1 MSERVD
7 YKTLYTM
14 EYYKSGCGTDYTKKD
29 IWIPFFDNMA
39 ERIIAKYA
47 PVTVL
52 DMGCAFGYL
61 VSALRN
67 KGVQAYGIY
76 ISEYALSQ
84 ADEKIK
90 PYVKTMS
97 ALDEL
102 PDYFPK
108 KYDLVVS
115 IEMIEHLYADDGLK
129 VIKKMT
135 EYSDRILISSTDNDF
150 TEPTHVNVQPKE
162 YWCEKFA
169 EYNYFRDLEIDLR
182 FISPNAYLF
191 ERNDN
196 ITVQELVR
204 KYETV
209 IKIEP
214 LEVSRVRNAV
224 SHILSGRLS
233 FIKKIVKKV
242 IK

>member
-1 MSERVD
+1 MSGRND
-7 YKTLYTM
+7 YKSLYTM
-14 EYYKSGCGTDYTKKD
+14 EYYQCGCGTDYTRKD
-29 IWIPFFDNMA
+29 IWVPFFDNMA
-39 ERIIAKYA
+39 ERIVEKYA
-47 PVTVL
+47 PKTVL

-67 KGVQAYGIY
+67 KGVQAYGID

-90 PYVKTMS
+90 PYVKVMS

-102 PDYFPK
+102 PDNFPK

-135 EYSDRILISSTDNDF
+135 EYADRILLSSTDSDF
-150 TEPTHVNVQPKE
+150 AEPTHVNVQPKE

-169 EYNYFRDLEIDLR
+169 EHNYFRDLHIDLR
-182 FISPNAYLF
+182 YISPNAYLF
-191 ERNDN
+191 ERKDN
-196 ITVQELVR
+196 ITIGELV
-204 KYETV
+204 KMYESV

-214 LEVSRVRNAV
+214 LKISKLRQSVSSLLN
-224 SHILSGRLS
+224 GRLY
-233 FIKKIVKKV
+233 FIKKLIKKV

>member
-1 MSERVD
+1 MAESVD
-7 YKTLYTM
+7 YKEQYNL
-14 EYYKSGCGTDYTKKD
+14 EYYAKYASGGYGNKNL
-29 IWIPFFDNMA
+29 WENFFNNIADN
-39 ERIIAKYA
+39 IISKYA

-61 VSALRN
+61 VSALRS
-67 KGVQAYGIY
+67 KGVQAYGID

-84 ADEKIK
+84 ADENIK
-90 PYVKTMS
+90 PYVKVMS

-102 PDYFPK
+102 PDNFPK

-115 IEMIEHLYADDGLK
+115 IEMIEHLYEDDGLE

-135 EYSDRILISSTDNDF
+135 EYADRILLSSTDNDF
-150 TEPTHVNVQPKE
+150 DEPTHVNVQPKE

-169 EYNYFRDLEIDLR
+169 EHNYFRDLHIDLR
-182 FISPNAYLF
+182 YISPNAYLF

-196 ITVQELVR
+196 MTLKELVK
-204 KYETV
+204 KYESF

-214 LEVSRVRNAV
+214 IKVSRVRNAA

-233 FIKKIVKKV
+233 FIKKVIKKV

>member
-1 MSERVD
+1 MSERKD
-7 YKTLYTM
+7 YKSLYTM
-14 EYYKSGCGTDYTKKD
+14 EYYKQYSNIGYDNKD
-29 IWIPFFDNMA
+29 VWMSFFDNIA
-39 ERIIAKYA
+39 ERIIEKYA

-67 KGVQAYGIY
+67 KGVQAYGID

-90 PYVKTMS
+90 PYVKVMS

-102 PDYFPK
+102 PDNFPK

-135 EYSDRILISSTDNDF
+135 EYSDRILLSSTDSDF
-150 TEPTHVNVQPKE
+150 AEPTHVNVQPKE

-169 EYNYFRDLEIDLR
+169 EHNYFRDLHIDLR
-182 FISPNAYLF
+182 YISPNTYLF
-191 ERNDN
+191 ERKDN
-196 ITVQELVR
+196 ITIGELV
-204 KYETV
+204 KMYESV

-214 LEVSRVRNAV
+214 LKVSMVRNAA

-233 FIKKIVKKV
+233 FIKKLIKKV

>member
-1 MSERVD
+1 MSGRND
-7 YKTLYTM
+7 YKSLYTM
-14 EYYKSGCGTDYTKKD
+14 EYYQCGCGTDYTRKD
-29 IWIPFFDNMA
+29 IWVPFFDNMA
-39 ERIIAKYA
+39 ERIIEKYA
-47 PVTVL
+47 PKTVL

-67 KGVQAYGIY
+67 KGVQAHGID

-90 PYVKTMS
+90 PYVKVMS

-102 PDYFPK
+102 PDNFPK

-135 EYSDRILISSTDNDF
+135 EYADRILLSSTDSDF
-150 TEPTHVNVQPKE
+150 AEPTHVNVQPKE

-169 EYNYFRDLEIDLR
+169 EHNYFRDLHIDLR
-182 FISPNAYLF
+182 YISPNAYLF
-191 ERNDN
+191 ERKDN
-196 ITVQELVR
+196 ITIGELV
-204 KYETV
+204 KMYESV

-214 LEVSRVRNAV
+214 LKISKLRQSVSSLLN
-224 SHILSGRLS
+224 GRLY
-233 FIKKIVKKV
+233 FIKKLIKKV

>member
-1 MSERVD
+1 MSKSVD
-7 YKTLYTM
+7 YKEQYNL
-14 EYYKSGCGTDYTKKD
+14 EYYAKYASGGYGNKNL
-29 IWIPFFDNMA
+29 WENFFYNIADN
-39 ERIIAKYA
+39 IISKYA

-61 VSALRN
+61 VSALRK
-67 KGVQAYGIY
+67 KGVQAYGID

-90 PYVKTMS
+90 PYIKAMS

-102 PDYFPK
+102 PPEFPK

-115 IEMIEHLYADDGLK
+115 IEMIEHLYEEDGLE

-135 EYSDRILISSTDNDF
+135 EYADRVLLSSTDNDF
-150 TEPTHVNVQPKE
+150 AEPTHVNVQPKE

-169 EYNYFRDLEIDLR
+169 EHNYFRDLNIDLR
-182 FISPNAYLF
+182 YISPNAYLF

-196 ITVQELVR
+196 MTLKELVT
-204 KYETV
+204 KYESV

-214 LEVSRVRNAV
+214 LKISRLRQFVSSLLN
-224 SHILSGRLS
+224 GRLY
-233 FIKKIVKKV
+233 FIKKLIKKV

>member
-14 EYYKSGCGTDYTKKD
+14 EYYKSGYGTDYTRKD

-39 ERIIAKYA
+39 ERIIEKYA
-47 PVTVL
+47 PKTVL

-67 KGVQAYGIY
+67 KGVQAYGID
-76 ISEYALSQ
+76 ISEYALGQ

-90 PYVKTMS
+90 PYVKVMS

-102 PDYFPK
+102 PDNFPK

-135 EYSDRILISSTDNDF
+135 EYSDRILLSSTDSDF
-150 TEPTHVNVQPKE
+150 AEPTHVNVQPKK

-169 EYNYFRDLEIDLR
+169 EHNYFRDLHIDLR
-182 FISPNAYLF
+182 YISPNAYLF
-191 ERNDN
+191 ERNN
-196 ITVQELVR
+196 NMTLKELVK
-204 KYETV
+204 KYESV

-214 LEVSRVRNAV
+214 LEVSRVRMAAGYL
-224 SHILSGRLS
+224 LSGRLS

>member
-1 MSERVD
+1 MSGRKD
-7 YKTLYTM
+7 YKYLYTM
-14 EYYKSGCGTDYTKKD
+14 EYYKSGCGTDYTRKD
-29 IWIPFFDNMA
+29 IWVPFFDNMA
-39 ERIIAKYA
+39 ERIIEKYA
-47 PVTVL
+47 PKTVL

-67 KGVQAYGIY
+67 KGVQAYGID

-90 PYVKTMS
+90 PYVKVMS

-102 PDYFPK
+102 PDNFPK

-115 IEMIEHLYADDGLK
+115 IEMIEHLYEDDGLK

-135 EYSDRILISSTDNDF
+135 EYSDRILLSYTDNDF
-150 TEPTHVNVQPKE
+150 AEPTHVNVQQKE

-169 EYNYFRDLEIDLR
+169 EHNYFRDLHIDLR
-182 FISPNAYLF
+182 YISPNAYLF
-191 ERNDN
+191 ERKDN
-196 ITVQELVR
+196 ITIGELV
-204 KYETV
+204 KMYESV

-214 LEVSRVRNAV
+214 VKVSMVRNAA

-233 FIKKIVKKV
+233 FIKKLIKKV

>member
-1 MSERVD
+1 MSERKD
-7 YKTLYTM
+7 YKYLYTM
-14 EYYKSGCGTDYTKKD
+14 EYYKSGCGTDYTRKD
-29 IWIPFFDNMA
+29 IWVPFFDNMA
-39 ERIIAKYA
+39 ERIIEKYA
-47 PVTVL
+47 PKTVL

-67 KGVQAYGIY
+67 KGVQAYGID

-90 PYVKTMS
+90 PYVKVMS
-97 ALDEL
+97 ALDKL
-102 PDYFPK
+102 PDNFPK

-135 EYSDRILISSTDNDF
+135 EYADRILLSSTDSDF
-150 TEPTHVNVQPKE
+150 AEPTHVNVQPKE

-169 EYNYFRDLEIDLR
+169 EHNYFRDLHIDLR
-182 FISPNAYLF
+182 YISPNAYLF
-191 ERNDN
+191 ERKDN
-196 ITVQELVR
+196 ITIGELV
-204 KYETV
+204 KMYESV

-214 LEVSRVRNAV
+214 LKISRLRQFVSSLLN
-224 SHILSGRLS
+224 GRFY
-233 FIKKIVKKV
+233 FIKKIIKKV

>member
-1 MSERVD
+1 MSGRKD
-7 YKTLYTM
+7 YKSLYTM
-14 EYYKSGCGTDYTKKD
+14 EYYKSGCGTDYTRKD
-29 IWIPFFDNMA
+29 IWVPFFDNMA
-39 ERIIAKYA
+39 ERIIEKYA
-47 PVTVL
+47 PKTVL

-67 KGVQAYGIY
+67 KGVQAYGID

-90 PYVKTMS
+90 PYVKVMS

-102 PDYFPK
+102 PDNFPK

-135 EYSDRILISSTDNDF
+135 EYADRILLSSTDSDF
-150 TEPTHVNVQPKE
+150 AEPTHVNVQPKE

-169 EYNYFRDLEIDLR
+169 EHNYFRDLHIDLR
-182 FISPNAYLF
+182 YISPNAYLF
-191 ERNDN
+191 ERKDN
-196 ITVQELVR
+196 ITIGKLV
-204 KYETV
+204 KMYESV

-214 LEVSRVRNAV
+214 VKVSMVRNAA
-224 SHILSGRLS
+224 SHILRGRLS
-233 FIKKIVKKV
+233 FIKKIIKK
-242 IK
+242 IIN

>member
-1 MSERVD
+1 MSGRKD
-7 YKTLYTM
+7 YKSLYTM
-14 EYYKSGCGTDYTKKD
+14 EYYKQYSNIGYDNKD
-29 IWIPFFDNMA
+29 VWMSFFDNIA
-39 ERIIAKYA
+39 ERIVEKYA
-47 PVTVL
+47 PKTVL

-67 KGVQAYGIY
+67 KGVQAYGID
-76 ISEYALSQ
+76 ISEYAVSQ
-84 ADEKIK
+84 ADAAIK
-90 PYVKTMS
+90 PYIKAMS

-102 PDYFPK
+102 PPEFPK

-135 EYSDRILISSTDNDF
+135 EYSDRILLSSTDSDF
-150 TEPTHVNVQPKE
+150 ADPTHVNVQPKE

-169 EYNYFRDLEIDLR
+169 EHNYFRDLHIDLR
-182 FISPNAYLF
+182 HIFPNAYLF
-191 ERNDN
+191 ERKDN
-196 ITVQELVR
+196 ITIGELV
-204 KYETV
+204 KMYESV

-214 LEVSRVRNAV
+214 IKISRLRQFVSSLLN
-224 SHILSGRLS
+224 GRLY
-233 FIKKIVKKV
+233 FIKKLIKKV

>member
-1 MSERVD
+1 MAERKD
-7 YKTLYTM
+7 YKYLYTM

-29 IWIPFFDNMA
+29 IWVPFFDNMA
-39 ERIIAKYA
+39 ERIIEKYA

-61 VSALRN
+61 VSALRS
-67 KGVQAYGIY
+67 KGVQAYGID

-84 ADEKIK
+84 ADENIK
-90 PYVKTMS
+90 PYVKVMS

-102 PDYFPK
+102 PSEFPK

-115 IEMIEHLYADDGLK
+115 IEMIEHLYEDDGLK

-135 EYSDRILISSTDNDF
+135 EYADRILLSSTDNDF
-150 TEPTHVNVQPKE
+150 DEPTHVNVQPKE

-169 EYNYFRDLEIDLR
+169 EHNYFRDLHIDLR
-182 FISPNAYLF
+182 YISPNAYLF
-191 ERNDN
+191 EKNDN
-196 ITVQELVR
+196 MTLKALVK
-204 KYETV
+204 KYESF

-214 LEVSRVRNAV
+214 IKVSRMRNAA

-233 FIKKIVKKV
+233 FIKKLIKK
-242 IK
+242 